1 MTDETSRNLHS
12 DVYCYCSHALNCSLC
27 GKPRDSRTS
36 TQEAIR
42 HILEDLRPVRSNVFG
57 NGPLLVSDIPVS
69 AKQQQQPE
77 QPPPPIVLGI
87 DEAGRG
93 SVLGPMVYGLAY
105 WSVDATDRIPTSF
118 NDSKQLSEQ
127 QREKIWE
134 EILQHKDIGFA
145 FKALLPNEISR
156 NMLRSPTPYNLN
168 EQSHDTAMILIR
180 KLQPHHTIQ
189 ACYIDTVGNADYY
202 KRKLEREFPG
212 IEFTVESKA
221 DAKYAPCS
229 AASVGKEKC
238 MHRWDVSLVCRMM
251 TDIKLTVPL
260 LSQSR
265 QGHERS
271 YEQWMEIQRTRSQG
285 NLRKS

>member
-1 MTDETSRNLHS
+1 MIDNESRNPHS
-12 DVYCYCSHALNCSLC
+12 DDVYCYCSHALNCSLC
-27 GKPRDSRTS
+27 GQPRDNRAS

-42 HILEDLRPVRSNVFG
+42 HILEDVRPLRTNVFG

-69 AKQQQQPE
+69 AKQQGQQ
-77 QPPPPIVLGI
+77 QTPIVLGI

-105 WSVDATDRIPTSF
+105 WSVDAANRIPTSF

-127 QREKIWE
+127 QRERIWE
-134 EILQHKDIGFA
+134 EILEHKDIGFA

-168 EQSHDTAMILIR
+168 EQSHDTAMMLIR

-189 ACYIDTVGNADYY
+189 ACFIDTVGNPDHY

-229 AASVGKEKC
+229 AASVGKEKQRPC
-238 MHRWDVSLVCRMM
+238 IHGLCRFF
-251 TDIKLTVPL
+251 TV
-260 LSQSR
+260 
-265 QGHERS
+265 
-271 YEQWMEIQRTRSQG
+271 
-285 NLRKS
+285 